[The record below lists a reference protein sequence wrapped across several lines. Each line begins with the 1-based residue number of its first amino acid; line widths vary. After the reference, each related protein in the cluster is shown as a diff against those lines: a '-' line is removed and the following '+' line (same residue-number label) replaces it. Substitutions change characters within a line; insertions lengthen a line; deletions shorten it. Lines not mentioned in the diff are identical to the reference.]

1 MFQFRLPPSSDSA
14 QAARV
19 AVTDFLVRLG
29 RGDLVDDVT
38 LIVAE
43 LVANA
48 ILHAR
53 TELVLSVDHA
63 GDGVRITVAD
73 SSGILPR
80 WTSSSLAANAGRGLL
95 LVERLSR
102 RWGFEP
108 LPGGGKAV
116 WAEIDTCA
124 TYHADQ
130 SPDELLASWPEE
142 PWPALCVADAEVD
155 VAVTIDVQAM
165 LASRAHTEELVRDLQ
180 LTLLNAADHG
190 APTEARTQVVD
201 LARRLDAAN
210 EDFHEARRQI
220 YNQTISARREHR
232 TETTLRLRLR
242 RSDGALARR
251 WLAALDDADALTT
264 AGTLLVAP
272 FPPELT
278 AFRRHYIAE
287 IVTQL
292 DTAS

>member
-1 MFQFRLPPSSDSA
+1 MQVRLPPSSESA

-29 RGDLVDDVT
+29 RGDLTDDVT
-38 LIVAE
+38 LIAAE

-53 TELVLSVDHA
+53 TELVVSVDHA

-73 SSGILPR
+73 SSSILPR
-80 WTSSSLAANAGRGLL
+80 WTSSSPTSTAGRGLL

-108 LPGGGKAV
+108 LPGGGKTV

-124 TYHADQ
+124 TYDLDR
-130 SPDELLASWPEE
+130 SPDELLASWPDE
-142 PWPALCVADAEVD
+142 PWPALCVADPEVD
-155 VAVTIDVQAM
+155 VDVKIDVQAM
-165 LASRAHTEELVRDLQ
+165 LSSRAHTEELVRDLQ
-180 LTLLNAADHG
+180 LTLLNAANQD
-190 APTEARTQVVD
+190 APTEAKAQVVD

-220 YNQTISARREHR
+220 YNQTISARRDHR

-242 RSDGALARR
+242 RSDGLWRGGGSPPSMTLMRARR
-251 WLAALDDADALTT
+251 QERSWWHPSRL
-264 AGTLLVAP
+264 
-272 FPPELT
+272 
-278 AFRRHYIAE
+278 
-287 IVTQL
+287 
-292 DTAS
+292 S